1 MGKVSTLEPARLAR
15 SDLITLVGG
24 AGLTSLGMGLII
36 PVLPFYAR
44 SLGASATLVGLLL
57 ASFGVTR
64 LLVNLP
70 ATWLA
75 RRVGYRRL
83 LITSPAIAAPLAV
96 VCALTGGFWVLA
108 LFCVMEGAL
117 AGIYTITGTAAVVTE
132 TGNGKRGRSLAS
144 YQAAGLLGTTLGPAL
159 GGLAAQKFG
168 PQAPF
173 LVYAALSVLASVW
186 FSRRLGRQ
194 ALHRPVDGSADKP
207 LNRTSYQSI
216 LIAPGLFTLWLIV
229 FILVFTRVGAQQ
241 ITLPL
246 LGAWKLGLD
255 PQQIGLALSFSGLAS
270 LLLFYPAGWLADRY
284 GRKLLMILGGLGM
297 VGALLVFSISDSY
310 LTFVTAALLLGV
322 GSGLAGP
329 APGAYLAELL
339 SGTDLTNGVGVYR
352 LVGDAGATLA
362 PLFLGWITD
371 RGGVGS
377 NLWASVLALL
387 IAIILFV
394 RFVPV
399 KR

>member
-1 MGKVSTLEPARLAR
+1 MAR

-159 GGLAAQKFG
+159 GGLAAQQFG

-173 LVYAALSVLASVW
+173 LVYAALSALASVW

-207 LNRTSYQSI
+207 SNRTSYQSI

>member
-1 MGKVSTLEPARLAR
+1 MN
-15 SDLITLVGG
+15 D
-24 AGLTSLGMGLII
+24 
-36 PVLPFYAR
+36 FY
-44 SLGASATLVGLLL
+44 
-57 ASFGVTR
+57 
-64 LLVNLP
+64 P
-70 ATWLA
+70 
-75 RRVGYRRL
+75 
-83 LITSPAIAAPLAV
+83 
-96 VCALTGGFWVLA
+96 GF
-108 LFCVMEGAL
+108 
-117 AGIYTITGTAAVVTE
+117 
-132 TGNGKRGRSLAS
+132 
-144 YQAAGLLGTTLGPAL
+144 P
-159 GGLAAQKFG
+159 
-168 PQAPF
+168 
-173 LVYAALSVLASVW
+173 
-186 FSRRLGRQ
+186 
-194 ALHRPVDGSADKP
+194 
-207 LNRTSYQSI
+207 
-216 LIAPGLFTLWLIV
+216 
-229 FILVFTRVGAQQ
+229 RVGAQQ
-241 ITLPL
+241 ITNCHCWGP
-246 LGAWKLGLD
+246 GKLGLD
-255 PQQIGLALSFSGLAS
+255 PQQNWLALSFSGLAS